1 MIFGAITNSWREQLP
16 SHSVKE
22 LVGEAVRRGAKHIE
36 LRQTCL
42 GECEEGAGD
51 DWRPNLDGLQE
62 VVQAY
67 PTLTFD
73 LAMAL
78 PCLTRKI
85 DPQGESFQ
93 AALAG
98 AKLVGGSL
106 PHLRVVD
113 PAPFDSPWDSPGDI
127 PEEALGSDLRS
138 RVSMKSDLADLAT
151 EAARQG
157 VIMSL
162 ENSALPIRSMAM
174 LVKQVRSMVPEPA
187 GRNLGLCPDPTNQLR
202 RFPDSDPLAELE
214 ALPLDMIKIVHFKQM
229 SGGETHRSVD
239 DGDLD
244 CRRMRDILDAK
255 GYAGAAIMEIP
266 SDNDVFENLEA
277 SFRYL
282 DS

>member
-22 LVGEAVRRGAKHIE
+22 LVGQAVEKGAKHIE

-42 GECEEGAGD
+42 GECEDGAGD
-51 DWRPNLDGLQE
+51 DWRPNLDRLHE
-62 VVQAY
+62 VVQSY
-67 PTLTFD
+67 PDLTFD

-78 PCLTRKI
+78 PCLSQKI
-85 DPQGESFQ
+85 DPQGEMFQ

-98 AKLVGGSL
+98 AKLVGGSQ

-113 PAPFDSPWDSPGDI
+113 PAPVDGSWDSPSDI
-127 PEEALGSDLRS
+127 PEEALG
-138 RVSMKSDLADLAT
+138 LADLSA

-157 VIMSL
+157 VIMSI
-162 ENSALPIRSMAM
+162 ENSSLPIRSMAM
-174 LVKQVRSMVPEPA
+174 LVEHVRGMVPQA
-187 GRNLGLCPDPTNQLR
+187 GQNLGLCPDPTNQLR

-229 SGGETHRSVD
+229 RSGETHPSVD

-244 CRRMRDILDAK
+244 CLRMRDILDAK
-255 GYAGAAIMEIP
+255 GYTGAAIMEIP
-266 SDNDVFENLEA
+266 SDAGVFDNLEA

-282 DS
+282 SS

>member
-22 LVGEAVRRGAKHIE
+22 LVGEAVRMGAKHIE

-51 DWRPNLDGLQE
+51 DWRPNLEGLRE

-67 PTLTFD
+67 PALTFD

-78 PCLTRKI
+78 PCLSRKI
-85 DPQGESFQ
+85 DPQGEGFQ

-113 PAPFDSPWDSPGDI
+113 PAPIDSPWDSPSDI
-127 PEEALGSDLRS
+127 PEEALS
-138 RVSMKSDLADLAT
+138 LAGLAT

-174 LVKQVRSMVPEPA
+174 LVEQVRSMVPEPA
-187 GRNLGLCPDPTNQLR
+187 GQNLGLCPDPTNQLR

-229 SGGETHRSVD
+229 SGGETHLSVD

>member
-1 MIFGAITNSWREQLP
+1 MIYGAITNSWREQLP
-16 SHSVKE
+16 SHTVKE
-22 LVGEAVRRGAKHIE
+22 LVGQAAEKGAKHIE

-78 PCLTRKI
+78 PCLSRKI
-85 DPQGESFQ
+85 DPQGEMFQ

-98 AKLVGGSL
+98 AKLVGGSQ

-113 PAPFDSPWDSPGDI
+113 SAPFDGPWDSPSDI
-127 PEEALGSDLRS
+127 PEEALG
-138 RVSMKSDLADLAT
+138 LAGLST

-157 VIMSL
+157 VIMSM
-162 ENSALPIRSMAM
+162 ENSSLPIRNMAM
-174 LVKQVRSMVPEPA
+174 LVEHVRSLTPEA
-187 GRNLGLCPDPTNQLR
+187 GQTLGLCPDPTNQLR
-202 RFPDSDPLAELE
+202 RFPKSDPLAELD
-214 ALPLDMIKIVHFKQM
+214 ALPLDMIKIVHFKQLR
-229 SGGETHRSVD
+229 GGETYPKVD
-239 DGDLD
+239 EGDLD
-244 CRRMRDILDAK
+244 CLRMRDILNAK
-255 GYAGAAIMEIP
+255 GYTGAAIMEIP
-266 SDNDVFENLEA
+266 SDTDVFDNLKA
-277 SFRYL
+277 SFQYL

>member
-1 MIFGAITNSWREQLP
+1 MILGAITNSWREQLP

-22 LVGEAVRRGAKHIE
+22 LVGQAVQKGAKHIE

-51 DWRPNLDGLQE
+51 GWRPNLDQLQE

-67 PTLTFD
+67 PDLTFD

-78 PCLTRKI
+78 PCLSQKI
-85 DPQGESFQ
+85 DPQGEGFQ

-98 AKLVGGSL
+98 AKVVGGSH

-113 PAPFDSPWDSPGDI
+113 PAPFDSTWDSPSDI
-127 PEEALGSDLRS
+127 PEEALG
-138 RVSMKSDLADLAT
+138 LAGLAS

-157 VIMSL
+157 VVMSL
-162 ENSALPIRSMAM
+162 ENSSQPIASMAM
-174 LVKQVRSMVPEPA
+174 LVETIRDMVPGPA
-187 GRNLGLCPDPTNQLR
+187 GQNLGLCPDPTNQLR
-202 RFPDSDPLAELE
+202 RFPDSDPLADLE

-229 SGGETHRSVD
+229 RDGQTHPSVD
-239 DGDLD
+239 EGDLD
-244 CRRMRDILDAK
+244 CRKMRDILDAK
-255 GYAGAAIMEIP
+255 GYTGAAIMEIP
-266 SDNDVFENLEA
+266 SDNDVFDNLEA

>member
-16 SHSVKE
+16 SHTVLE
-22 LVGEAVRRGAKHIE
+22 LVGQAVEKGAKHIE

-42 GECEEGAGD
+42 GECEDGAGD
-51 DWRPNLDGLQE
+51 DWRPNLDGLRE
-62 VVQAY
+62 VVEAY
-67 PTLTFD
+67 PALTFD

-78 PCLTRKI
+78 PCLSRKI
-85 DPQGESFQ
+85 DPQGDGFQ

-98 AKLVGGSL
+98 AKLVGGAQ

-113 PAPFDSPWDSPGDI
+113 PAPFDAAWASPGDI
-127 PEEALGSDLRS
+127 PEEALG
-138 RVSMKSDLADLAT
+138 LAELAS

-162 ENSALPIRSMAM
+162 ENSSQPIRSMAM
-174 LVKQVRSMVPEPA
+174 LVETVRGMVPEPA

-202 RFPDSDPLAELE
+202 RFPGTDPLAELD
-214 ALPLDMIKIVHFKQM
+214 ALPLDMIKIVHFKQIRD
-229 SGGETHRSVD
+229 GETLPSVA

-244 CRRMRDILDAK
+244 CHKMRQILDTK
-255 GYAGAAIMEIP
+255 GYTGAAIMEIP
-266 SDNDVFENLEA
+266 SASDVFDNLEA

>member
-22 LVGEAVRRGAKHIE
+22 LVGQAVEKGAKHIE

-42 GECEEGAGD
+42 GECEDGAGD
-51 DWRPNLDGLQE
+51 DWRPNLDRLHE
-62 VVQAY
+62 VVQSY
-67 PTLTFD
+67 PDLTFD

-78 PCLTRKI
+78 PCLSQKI
-85 DPQGESFQ
+85 DPQGEMFQ

-98 AKLVGGSL
+98 AKLVGGSQ

-113 PAPFDSPWDSPGDI
+113 PAPVDGPWDSPSDI
-127 PEEALGSDLRS
+127 PEEALG
-138 RVSMKSDLADLAT
+138 LAGLSA

-157 VIMSL
+157 VIMSI
-162 ENSALPIRSMAM
+162 ENSSLPIRSMAM
-174 LVKQVRSMVPEPA
+174 LVEHVRDMAPQA
-187 GRNLGLCPDPTNQLR
+187 GQNLGLCPDPTNQLR

-229 SGGETHRSVD
+229 RSGETHPSVD

-244 CRRMRDILDAK
+244 CLRMRDILDAK
-255 GYAGAAIMEIP
+255 GYTGAAIMEIP
-266 SDNDVFENLEA
+266 SDAGVFDNLEA

-282 DS
+282 SS

>member
-1 MIFGAITNSWREQLP
+1 MILGAITNSWREQLP
-16 SHSVKE
+16 SHSVME
-22 LVGEAVRRGAKHIE
+22 LVGQAVRKGAKHIE

-42 GECEEGAGD
+42 GECEDGAGD
-51 DWRPNLDGLQE
+51 DWRPNLDGLRE
-62 VVQAY
+62 VVRAY
-67 PTLTFD
+67 PALTFD

-78 PCLTRKI
+78 PCLSRKI
-85 DPQGESFQ
+85 DPQGEGFQ

-98 AKLVGGSL
+98 AKLVGGSH

-127 PEEALGSDLRS
+127 PEDALGPGPGPG
-138 RVSMKSDLADLAT
+138 VSITSNLAGLAS

-157 VIMSL
+157 IILSL
-162 ENSALPIRSMAM
+162 ENSSQPIGSMAM
-174 LVKQVRSMVPEPA
+174 LVEQVRSMVSEPA
-187 GRNLGLCPDPTNQLR
+187 GENLGLCPDPTNQLR
-202 RFPDSDPLAELE
+202 RFPDSDPLADLD
-214 ALPLDMIKIVHFKQM
+214 ALPLDMIKIVHFKQIR
-229 SGGETHRSVD
+229 GGETHPTVD

-255 GYAGAAIMEIP
+255 GYTGAAIMEIP
-266 SDNDVFENLEA
+266 SDPDVFDNLEA